1 MEDKYFQD
9 NLNFFKLAIYLNL
22 LKAFLL
28 IDKNNLNKFQNL
40 IYDIINED
48 SNNKKSKEKIKSILK
63 EVKNFENIIFIDIE
77 RLFDDEDSKRF

>member
-9 NLNFFKLAIYLNL
+9 NLNFFKLTIYLNL

-77 RLFDDEDSKRF
+77 RLFNNEDSKRF

>member
-77 RLFDDEDSKRF
+77 RLFNNEDSKRF